1 MEVLTIRILTAI
13 LYIIIFETNPL
24 PMKKS
29 ILKAIALTFVM
40 CLVFSSCELLDCKTC
55 ELVTTTSGVET
66 ARGPEILACGDE
78 LADNESYSLTIGY
91 NYTYYDCN

>member
-13 LYIIIFETNPL
+13 LYITIFETNPL

-40 CLVFSSCELLDCKTC
+40 CLAFSSCELLDCKTC
-55 ELVTTTSGVET
+55 ELVTTTNGVET
-66 ARGPEILACGDE
+66 NRGPEILACGDE
-78 LADNESYSLTIGY
+78 LADNENLSQTIGH
-91 NYTYYDCN
+91 NHTYYDCN